1 MNNTPYPDD
10 WPDISTKLYN
20 RSVKLFNAVKNMLSV
35 RLDLH
40 ADPQFLEG
48 DIFLFNH
55 FSRFETFIPQ
65 FLIYEKTGAYSCAI
79 ASGEFF
85 NEDNVLSRYLKHVGV
100 FPHDH
105 DRLFPL
111 LAGQILRGRKVIIF
125 PEGGMVKDRR
135 VIDKRGHYSIYSR
148 VTGNR
153 RKLHTGPAVLGQG
166 VETFK
171 AAIRHAYS
179 QNNVTLLRQW
189 QDALQID
196 SIDQLIAVAN
206 KPTLMVP
213 ANITFYPIRS
223 SENLLFKGVELFSD
237 SLSLRQSE
245 ELLIEGNIMLKN
257 TDMDIRMGTPVD
269 PCCIW
274 DWRTR
279 YLMDT
284 VVPEIST
291 IDDVFTLSSRPKNW
305 RQRLLGSYFIKN
317 AQCSRDRYMEGIY
330 ANVTINLS
338 HLAATLIMHY
348 IGEGQTHIEK
358 NQFYSILYIAIKHLQ
373 NNTAIH
379 LHRSLLNPDDYSD
392 LLKSTN
398 KRFDYFICAAKEA
411 GLIQDRANSY
421 QFLPKLLAEYDFDSI
436 RLENP
441 IAVYNNEAAPLRTV
455 RDTLVA
461 AINEFAG
468 IDTNKLAAWH
478 FEDECRALAWEKQ
491 VYSSSLF
498 AEINQMEDTVA
509 DPSPFFL
516 QPPVL
521 SSVEGPVLSSVEGEQ
536 VNGIGILLIHG
547 LLASP
552 AELKDYGEYL
562 VKQGYTVLGIRLKG
576 HGTSPHALRDQSWE
590 DWFGCVQRGFSILKA
605 HCRRIAVAGFSTGG
619 ALALKLA
626 AQRHHEIIGVIAVS
640 VPLKFVNS
648 AFMLVP
654 LLHGTNKLVGWVSA
668 FEGVKPFIENATE
681 HPHINY
687 RNVPVRALYELR
699 LLIAHIDELL
709 PRISTPTLIIYA
721 DQDPVVS
728 AKSAPAIFDKLGS
741 KNKKLQ
747 VITSNRHGIL
757 MENIG
762 GVWRAIDDFLNE
774 LRTAN
779 RVDRSLEEMYDCIPL
794 AAQGVKQGKVSKKHL

>member
-1 MNNTPYPDD
+1 MNKKPYPDD
-10 WPDISTKLYN
+10 WPDIDTKLYN

-35 RLDLH
+35 KLDLH
-40 ADPQFLEG
+40 AEPQVLDG

-85 NEDNVLSRYLKHVGV
+85 NEDTVLSRYLQQVGV

-105 DRLFPL
+105 ERLFAL

-171 AAIRHAYS
+171 AAIRLAHS
-179 QNNVTLLRQW
+179 QNDVALLRQW
-189 QDALQID
+189 KDALQID
-196 SIDQLIAVAN
+196 SVDQLIAVAH

-223 SENLLFKGVELFSD
+223 SENLLFKSVELFSD

-269 PCCIW
+269 PCCVW
-274 DWRTR
+274 DWRSR
-279 YLMDT
+279 YLVNK
-284 VVPEIST
+284 VVPEINT
-291 IDDVFTLSSRPKNW
+291 IDDVFTLNSKPKNW
-305 RQRLLGSYFIKN
+305 KQRLLGKYFIKN
-317 AQCSRDRYMEGIY
+317 AQCARDRYMEGIY

-338 HLAATLIMHY
+338 HLASTLIMHC
-348 IGEGQTHIEK
+348 IAQGRSSIEK
-358 NQFYSILYIAIKHLQ
+358 DQFYSILYIAIKHLQ
-373 NNTAIH
+373 NNTVIH

-392 LLKSTN
+392 LFKATN
-398 KRFDYFICAAKEA
+398 KRFEHFICAGKEA
-411 GLIQDRANSY
+411 ELLNEDENSY
-421 QFLPKLLAEYDFDSI
+421 HFLPKLCAEFTFDSI

-455 RDTLVA
+455 RDTLID
-461 AINEFAG
+461 AIVECANA
-468 IDTNKLAAWH
+468 DKNKLAAWH
-478 FEDECRALAWEKQ
+478 FEDECRSLAWEKQ
-491 VYSSSLF
+491 AYAKYLF
-498 AEINQMEDTVA
+498 EDIIYQEIAVA
-509 DPSPFFL
+509 DPMPFFL
-516 QPPVL
+516 QPSVL
-521 SSVEGPVLSSVEGEQ
+521 SSVDGPVLSGVEG
-536 VNGIGILLIHG
+536 VAANGFGVLLVHG

-552 AELKDYGEYL
+552 AELRAYGDYL

-576 HGTSPHALRDQSWE
+576 HGTSPEALREQSWE
-590 DWFGCVQRGFSILKA
+590 DWYGCVQRGFNILKA
-605 HCRRIAVAGFSTGG
+605 HCSGIFVAGFSTGG

-626 AQRHHEIIGVIAVS
+626 AEHYPELVGVIAVS
-640 VPLKFVNS
+640 VPQKFVNP

-654 LLHGTNKLVGWVSA
+654 LLHGTNTLVAWVSA
-668 FEGVKPFIENATE
+668 FEGVKPFIDNEPE
-681 HPHINY
+681 HPAINY
-687 RNVPVRALYELR
+687 RNTPVRALYELR
-699 LLIAHIDELL
+699 LLMAELDELL
-709 PRISTPTLIIYA
+709 PQISLPVLMLYG
-721 DQDPVVS
+721 DHDPVVS
-728 AKSAPAIFDKLGS
+728 PKGAPVIMEKLGS
-741 KNKKLQ
+741 KHKQIHAIK
-747 VITSNRHGIL
+747 SERHGIL
-757 MENIG
+757 MENIDG
-762 GVWRAIDDFLNE
+762 AWGVIDEFLNE
-774 LRTAN
+774 LCRSKAESTKSTKDREN
-779 RVDRSLEEMYDCIPL
+779 VDP
-794 AAQGVKQGKVSKKHL
+794 

>member
-1 MNNTPYPDD
+1 MNKTPYPDA
-10 WPDISTKLYN
+10 WPDINTKLYN
-20 RSVKLFNAVKNMLSV
+20 RSIKLFNAVKNMLSV

-40 ADPQFLEG
+40 ADPQLLEG

-65 FLIYEKTGAYSCAI
+65 FLIYEQTGAYSCAI

-85 NEDNVLSRYLKHVGV
+85 TEDNVLSRYLKHVGV
-100 FPHDH
+100 FPHNH

-148 VTGNR
+148 ITGNR

-171 AAIRHAYS
+171 AAIRHAHS
-179 QNNVTLLRQW
+179 QNDTALLRQW

-196 SIDQLIAVAN
+196 SINQLIAVAN
-206 KPTLMVP
+206 KPTLLVP

-269 PCCIW
+269 PCCVW

-279 YLMDT
+279 YLMNK
-284 VVPEIST
+284 VVPEINT
-291 IDDVFTLSSRPKNW
+291 IDDVFTLNSKPKNW
-305 RQRLLGSYFIKN
+305 QQRLLGAYFIKN
-317 AQCSRDRYMEGIY
+317 AHCSRDRYMEGIY

-348 IGEGQTHIEK
+348 VGQGQTHIEK
-358 NQFYSILYIAIKHLQ
+358 DNFYSILYIAIKHLQ
-373 NNTAIH
+373 NNTVIH

-392 LLKSTN
+392 LFKAAN
-398 KRFDYFICAAKEA
+398 KRFEYFICAAKEA
-411 GLIQDRANSY
+411 NLLKEDNNNY
-421 QFLPKLLAEYDFDSI
+421 YFLPKLCIESDFDTI

-455 RDTLVA
+455 RDTLID
-461 AINEFAG
+461 AIGECCNA
-468 IDTNKLAAWH
+468 DTDKLAAWH
-478 FEDECRALAWEKQ
+478 FEDECRTLAWEKQ
-491 VYSSSLF
+491 AYSKPLF
-498 AEINQMEDTVA
+498 DDISHQEAAVA
-509 DPSPFFL
+509 DPSPFFI
-516 QPPVL
+516 QPEHANGFGVL
-521 SSVEGPVLSSVEGEQ
+521 LV
-536 VNGIGILLIHG
+536 HG

-552 AELKDYGEYL
+552 AELRAYGEYL
-562 VKQGYTVLGIRLKG
+562 LKQGYMVLGVRLKG
-576 HGTSPHALRDQSWE
+576 HGTSPYALRDQSWE
-590 DWFGCVQRGFSILKA
+590 DWYGCVQRGFNILKV
-605 HCRRIAVAGFSTGG
+605 HCRHIFVVGFSTGG

-626 AQRHHEIIGVIAVS
+626 AEHYPEMIGVIAVS
-640 VPLKFVNS
+640 VPLRFVNP

-668 FEGVKPFIENATE
+668 FEGVKPFIDNEPE
-681 HPHINY
+681 HPTINY
-687 RNVPVRALYELR
+687 RNTPVRALYELR
-699 LLIAHIDELL
+699 LLIAHLDELL
-709 PRISTPTLIIYA
+709 PLVSMPALIVYGA
-721 DQDPVVS
+721 EDPIVS
-728 AKSAPAIFDKLGS
+728 AKGAPIIMDKLGS
-741 KNKKLQ
+741 EHKQ
-747 VITSNRHGIL
+747 IQAIESQRHGIL
-757 MENIG
+757 MENING
-762 GVWRAIDDFLNE
+762 TWGVIDGFLNE
-774 LRTAN
+774 LR
-779 RVDRSLEEMYDCIPL
+779 R
-794 AAQGVKQGKVSKKHL
+794 

>member
-1 MNNTPYPDD
+1 MNKTPYPDD
-10 WPDISTKLYN
+10 WPDIDTKLYN

-35 RLDLH
+35 KLDLH

-65 FLIYEKTGAYSCAI
+65 FLIYEQTGAYSCAI

-85 NEDNVLSRYLKHVGV
+85 KEDNVLSRYLKHVGV

-153 RKLHTGPAVLGQG
+153 RKLHTGPAVLAQG
-166 VETFK
+166 LETFK
-171 AAIRHAYS
+171 AAIRHAHS
-179 QNNVTLLRQW
+179 QNEVALLRQW
-189 QDALQID
+189 KDALQID
-196 SIDQLIAVAN
+196 NVDQLIAVAN

-223 SENLLFKGVELFSD
+223 SENLLFKSVELFSNG
-237 SLSLRQSE
+237 LSLRQSE

-257 TDMDIRMGTPVD
+257 TDMDIRMGVPVD
-269 PCCIW
+269 PCWVW

-279 YLMDT
+279 YLMDK
-284 VVPEIST
+284 VIPEINT
-291 IDDVFTLSSRPKNW
+291 IDDVFTLNSRPKNW
-305 RQRLLGSYFIKN
+305 RQRLLGADFIKN

-338 HLAATLIMHY
+338 HLAATLIMYY
-348 IGEGQTHIEK
+348 IGQGQTHIEK
-358 NQFYSILYIAIKHLQ
+358 DKFYNILYIAIKHLQ
-373 NNTAIH
+373 NNTVIH

-392 LLKSTN
+392 LFKTTN
-398 KRFDYFICAAKEA
+398 KRFEQFMCAAKEA
-411 GLIQDRANSY
+411 ALIKEDENCY
-421 QFLPKLLAEYDFDSI
+421 HFLPKLCVESDFDSI

-441 IAVYNNEAAPLRTV
+441 IAVYSNEAAPLHTV
-455 RDTLVA
+455 LDALIDATGECCHADT
-461 AINEFAG
+461 
-468 IDTNKLAAWH
+468 DKLAAWH
-478 FEDECRALAWEKQ
+478 FEDECRTLAWEKQ
-491 VYSSSLF
+491 AYSKSLF
-498 AEINQMEDTVA
+498 SDISHEEAAVA
-509 DPSPFFL
+509 DPTPFFI
-516 QPPVL
+516 QPPAL
-521 SSVEGPVLSSVEGEQ
+521 SGAEGERA
-536 VNGIGILLIHG
+536 NGYGVLLVHG

-552 AELKDYGEYL
+552 AELRAYGEYL

-576 HGTSPHALRDQSWE
+576 HGTSPYALRAQRWE
-590 DWFGCVQRGFSILKA
+590 DWYGCVQRGFNILKV
-605 HCRRIAVAGFSTGG
+605 HCPRIFVAGFSTGG

-626 AQRHHEIIGVIAVS
+626 AEHYPEMVGVVAVS
-640 VPLKFVNS
+640 VPVKFVNP

-668 FEGVKPFIENATE
+668 FEGVKPFIDNEPE
-681 HPHINY
+681 HSSINY
-687 RNVPVRALYELR
+687 RNTPVRALYELR
-699 LLIAHIDELL
+699 LLIAQFDELL
-709 PRISTPTLIIYA
+709 PQISMPTLIMYG
-721 DQDPVVS
+721 DEDPVVS
-728 AKSAPAIFDKLGS
+728 AKGAPIIMAKLGS
-741 KNKKLQ
+741 KHKQIQAIK
-747 VITSNRHGIL
+747 SHRHGIL

-762 GVWRAIDDFLNE
+762 GTWRVIDDFFNE
-774 LRTAN
+774 LIN
-779 RVDRSLEEMYDCIPL
+779 IS
-794 AAQGVKQGKVSKKHL
+794 

>member
-1 MNNTPYPDD
+1 MNKTPYPDD
-10 WPDISTKLYN
+10 WPDIDTKLYN

-35 RLDLH
+35 KLDLH

-65 FLIYEKTGAYSCAI
+65 FLIYEQTGAYSCAI

-100 FPHDH
+100 FPHNH

-171 AAIRHAYS
+171 AAIRHAHS
-179 QNNVTLLRQW
+179 QNDVALLRQW
-189 QDALQID
+189 KDALQID
-196 SIDQLIAVAN
+196 SVDQLIAVAN

-223 SENLLFKGVELFSD
+223 SENLLFKSVELFSNG
-237 SLSLRQSE
+237 LSLRQSE

-257 TDMDIRMGTPVD
+257 TDMDIRMGIPVD
-269 PCCIW
+269 PCGVW

-279 YLMDT
+279 YLMDK
-284 VVPEIST
+284 VIPEINT
-291 IDDVFTLSSRPKNW
+291 IDDVFTLNSRPKNW
-305 RQRLLGSYFIKN
+305 RQRLLGTYFIKN

-330 ANVTINLS
+330 ANVTVNLS

-348 IGEGQTHIEK
+348 IGLGQTHIEK
-358 NQFYSILYIAIKHLQ
+358 DKFYSILYIAIKHLQ
-373 NNTAIH
+373 NNTVIH

-392 LLKSTN
+392 LFKATN
-398 KRFDYFICAAKEA
+398 KRFEQFMSAAKEVD
-411 GLIQDRANSY
+411 LIKEDENCY
-421 QFLPKLLAEYDFDSI
+421 HFLPKLCVESDFDSI

-441 IAVYNNEAAPLRTV
+441 IAVYSNEAAPLHTV
-455 RDTLVA
+455 LDVLID
-461 AINEFAG
+461 AIGEYSNT
-468 IDTNKLAAWH
+468 DPDKLAAWH
-478 FEDECRALAWEKQ
+478 FEDECRTLAWEKQ
-491 VYSSSLF
+491 AYSKPMF
-498 AEINQMEDTVA
+498 ADISHVEAAVA
-509 DPSPFFL
+509 DPSPFFI
-516 QPPVL
+516 QPPVAN
-521 SSVEGPVLSSVEGEQ
+521 GFGVLLV
-536 VNGIGILLIHG
+536 HG

-552 AELKDYGEYL
+552 AELRAYGEYL

-576 HGTSPHALRDQSWE
+576 HGTSPYALRDQSWE
-590 DWFGCVQRGFSILKA
+590 DWYGCVQRGFNILKV
-605 HCRRIAVAGFSTGG
+605 HCPRIFVVGFSTGG
-619 ALALKLA
+619 ALGLKLA
-626 AQRHHEIIGVIAVS
+626 AEHYPEMVGVIAVS
-640 VPLKFVNS
+640 VPLKFVNP

-668 FEGVKPFIENATE
+668 FEGVKPFLDNEPE
-681 HPHINY
+681 HPFINY
-687 RNVPVRALYELR
+687 RNTPVRALYELR
-699 LLIAHIDELL
+699 LLMAQLDDLL
-709 PRISTPTLIIYA
+709 PQINLPVLIMYG

-728 AKSAPAIFDKLGS
+728 PKGAPIIMDKLGS
-741 KNKKLQ
+741 KHKQIHAIK
-747 VITSNRHGIL
+747 SHHHGIL

-762 GVWRAIDDFLNE
+762 GAWRVIDDFLNE
-774 LRTAN
+774 LSR
-779 RVDRSLEEMYDCIPL
+779 
-794 AAQGVKQGKVSKKHL
+794 

>member
-1 MNNTPYPDD
+1 MMIFLGKHTADMNKTPYPDD
-10 WPDISTKLYN
+10 WPDIDTKLYN

-35 RLDLH
+35 KLDLH
-40 ADPQFLEG
+40 ADPQFMEG

-65 FLIYEKTGAYSCAI
+65 FLIYEQTGAYSCAI

-85 NEDNVLSRYLKHVGV
+85 KEDNVLSRYLKHVGV
-100 FPHDH
+100 FPHNH

-171 AAIRHAYS
+171 AAIRHAHS
-179 QNNVTLLRQW
+179 QNDVALLRQW
-189 QDALQID
+189 KDALQID
-196 SIDQLIAVAN
+196 SVDQLIAVAN

-223 SENLLFKGVELFSD
+223 SENLLFKSVELFSD
-237 SLSLRQSE
+237 AMSLRQSE

-269 PCCIW
+269 PCCVW

-279 YLMDT
+279 FLMDK
-284 VVPEIST
+284 VIPEINT
-291 IDDVFTLSSRPKNW
+291 IDDVFTLNSRPKNW
-305 RQRLLGSYFIKN
+305 RQRLLGTYFIKN

-348 IGEGQTHIEK
+348 IGQGQTHIEK
-358 NQFYSILYIAIKHLQ
+358 DKFYSILYIAIKHLQ
-373 NNTAIH
+373 NNTVIH

-392 LLKSTN
+392 LFKATN
-398 KRFDYFICAAKEA
+398 KRFEQFMSAAKEVD
-411 GLIQDRANSY
+411 LIKEDENCY
-421 QFLPKLLAEYDFDSI
+421 HFLPKLCIESDFDTI

-441 IAVYNNEAAPLRTV
+441 IAVYSNEAAPLHTV
-455 RDTLVA
+455 LDTLIG
-461 AINEFAG
+461 AIGECSNT
-468 IDTNKLAAWH
+468 DPDKLAAWH
-478 FEDECRALAWEKQ
+478 FEDECRTLAWEKQ
-491 VYSSSLF
+491 AYSKRFDDISQEE
-498 AEINQMEDTVA
+498 AAVA
-509 DPSPFFL
+509 DPTPFFI
-516 QPPVL
+516 QPSAL
-521 SSVEGPVLSSVEGEQ
+521 GGVEGPAA
-536 VNGIGILLIHG
+536 NGFGVLLIHG

-552 AELKDYGEYL
+552 AELRAYGEYL
-562 VKQGYTVLGIRLKG
+562 VKQGYTVLGVRLKG

-590 DWFGCVQRGFSILKA
+590 DWYGCVQRGFNILKV
-605 HCRRIAVAGFSTGG
+605 HCPRIFVVGFSTGG
-619 ALALKLA
+619 TLGLKLA
-626 AQRHHEIIGVIAVS
+626 AEYYPEMIGVIAVS
-640 VPLKFVNS
+640 VPLKFVNP

-668 FEGVKPFIENATE
+668 FEGVKPFIDNEPE
-681 HPHINY
+681 HPSINY
-687 RNVPVRALYELR
+687 RNTPVRALYELR
-699 LLIAHIDELL
+699 LLIAHLDDLL
-709 PRISTPTLIIYA
+709 PKISIPVLIMYG
-721 DQDPVVS
+721 DEDPVVS
-728 AKSAPAIFDKLGS
+728 AKGAPIIMAKLGS
-741 KNKKLQ
+741 KHKQIHAIK
-747 VITSNRHGIL
+747 SHRHGIL

-762 GVWRAIDDFLNE
+762 GTWAVIDGFLNE
-774 LRTAN
+774 LIN
-779 RVDRSLEEMYDCIPL
+779 IS
-794 AAQGVKQGKVSKKHL
+794 

>member
-1 MNNTPYPDD
+1 MNKTPYPHD
-10 WPDISTKLYN
+10 WPDIDTKLYN

-65 FLIYEKTGAYSCAI
+65 FLIYEQTGAYSCAI

-100 FPHDH
+100 FPHNH

-171 AAIRHAYS
+171 AAIRHAHS
-179 QNNVTLLRQW
+179 HNDVALLRQW
-189 QDALQID
+189 KDVLQID
-196 SIDQLIAVAN
+196 SVDQLIAVAN

-223 SENLLFKGVELFSD
+223 SENLLFKSVELFSNG
-237 SLSLRQSE
+237 LSLRQSE

-269 PCCIW
+269 PCCVW

-279 YLMDT
+279 YLMNK
-284 VVPEIST
+284 VVPEINT
-291 IDDVFTLSSRPKNW
+291 IDDVFTLNSRPKNW
-305 RQRLLGSYFIKN
+305 RQRLLGTYFISN

-348 IGEGQTHIEK
+348 IGQGQTHIEK
-358 NQFYSILYIAIKHLQ
+358 DKFYNILYIAIKHLQ
-373 NNTAIH
+373 NNTVIH

-392 LLKSTN
+392 LFKTTN
-398 KRFDYFICAAKEA
+398 KRFEHFMCAAKEA
-411 GLIQDRANSY
+411 ALIKEDENCY
-421 QFLPKLLAEYDFDSI
+421 HFLPKLCVESDFDSI

-441 IAVYNNEAAPLRTV
+441 IAVYSNEAAPLHTV
-455 RDTLVA
+455 LDTLID
-461 AINEFAG
+461 AIGECCHA
-468 IDTNKLAAWH
+468 DTDKLAAWH
-478 FEDECRALAWEKQ
+478 FEDECRTLAWEKQ
-491 VYSSSLF
+491 AYSKPLF
-498 AEINQMEDTVA
+498 SDISHEEAAVA
-509 DPSPFFL
+509 DPTPFFI
-516 QPPVL
+516 QPERANGYGVL
-521 SSVEGPVLSSVEGEQ
+521 LV
-536 VNGIGILLIHG
+536 HG

-552 AELKDYGEYL
+552 AELRAYGEYL

-576 HGTSPHALRDQSWE
+576 HGTSPYALRDQRWE
-590 DWFGCVQRGFSILKA
+590 DWYGCVQRGFNILKV
-605 HCRRIAVAGFSTGG
+605 HCPHIFVAGFSTGG

-626 AQRHHEIIGVIAVS
+626 AEHYPEMIGVIAIS
-640 VPLKFVNS
+640 VPLKFVNP

-668 FEGVKPFIENATE
+668 FEGVKPFIDNEPE
-681 HPHINY
+681 HPSINY
-687 RNVPVRALYELR
+687 RNTPVRALYELR
-699 LLIAHIDELL
+699 LLIAQFDELL
-709 PRISTPTLIIYA
+709 PQISMPTLIMYG
-721 DQDPVVS
+721 DEDPVVS
-728 AKSAPAIFDKLGS
+728 AKGAPIIMAKLGS
-741 KNKKLQ
+741 KHKQIHAIKSQ
-747 VITSNRHGIL
+747 RHGIL
-757 MENIG
+757 MENISG
-762 GVWRAIDDFLNE
+762 TWGVIDGFLNE
-774 LRTAN
+774 LSAVHQET
-779 RVDRSLEEMYDCIPL
+779 I
-794 AAQGVKQGKVSKKHL
+794 

>member
-1 MNNTPYPDD
+1 MNKTPYPDD
-10 WPDISTKLYN
+10 WPDIDTKLYN

-65 FLIYEKTGAYSCAI
+65 YLIYEQTGAYGCAI

-85 NEDNVLSRYLKHVGV
+85 AEDNVLSRYLKHVGV

-171 AAIRHAYS
+171 AAIRHAHS
-179 QNNVTLLRQW
+179 QNDVALLRQW
-189 QDALQID
+189 KDALHID

-223 SENLLFKGVELFSD
+223 SENLLFKSVELFS
-237 SLSLRQSE
+237 SGLSLRQSE

-257 TDMDIRMGTPVD
+257 TDMDIRMGTPVH
-269 PCCIW
+269 PCGIW

-279 YLMDT
+279 YLMNT
-284 VVPEIST
+284 VIPEINT
-291 IDDVFTLSSRPKNW
+291 IDDVFTLNSRPKNW
-305 RQRLLGSYFIKN
+305 RQRLLGTYFIKN

-338 HLAATLIMHY
+338 HLAATLIMHCV
-348 IGEGQTHIEK
+348 GQGQSHIEK
-358 NQFYSILYIAIKHLQ
+358 DKFYCILYIAIKHLQ
-373 NNTAIH
+373 NNTVIH

-392 LLKSTN
+392 LFKAAN

-411 GLIQDRANSY
+411 GLIKEDQYSY
-421 QFLPKLLAEYDFDSI
+421 HFLAKLCVESDFDTI

-455 RDTLVA
+455 RDTLID
-461 AINEFAG
+461 AIAECSNA
-468 IDTNKLAAWH
+468 DKNKLAAWH
-478 FEDECRALAWEKQ
+478 FEDECRTLAWEKQ
-491 VYSSSLF
+491 AYSKSEF
-498 AEINQMEDTVA
+498 ADINHEETAVA
-509 DPSPFFL
+509 DPTPFFI
-516 QPPVL
+516 QPEQANGYGVL
-521 SSVEGPVLSSVEGEQ
+521 LV
-536 VNGIGILLIHG
+536 HG

-552 AELKDYGEYL
+552 AELRAYGEYL

-576 HGTSPHALRDQSWE
+576 HGTSPYALREQSWE
-590 DWFGCVQRGFSILKA
+590 DWYGCVQRGFDILRV
-605 HCRRIAVAGFSTGG
+605 HCPRIFVAGFSTGG

-626 AQRHHEIIGVIAVS
+626 AEHPPEMIGVIAVS
-640 VPLKFVNS
+640 VPFKFVNP

-654 LLHGTNKLVGWVSA
+654 LLHGSNKLVAWVSA
-668 FEGVKPFIENATE
+668 FEGVKPFINSEPE
-681 HPHINY
+681 HPNVNY

-699 LLIAHIDELL
+699 LLIAQLDEVL
-709 PRISTPTLIIYA
+709 PQINTPALILYG
-721 DQDPVVS
+721 DEDPIVS
-728 AKSAPAIFDKLGS
+728 SKGASIIMDKLVFNH
-741 KNKKLQ
+741 NKLHVLK
-747 VITSNRHGIL
+747 SRRHGIL

-762 GVWRAIDDFLNE
+762 GTWGVIDGFLQGRMG
-774 LRTAN
+774 RT
-779 RVDRSLEEMYDCIPL
+779 
-794 AAQGVKQGKVSKKHL
+794 Q

>member
-1 MNNTPYPDD
+1 MNKTPYPDD
-10 WPDISTKLYN
+10 WPDIDTKLYN

-65 FLIYEKTGAYSCAI
+65 FLIYEQTGAYSCAI

-100 FPHDH
+100 FPHNH

-171 AAIRHAYS
+171 AAIRHAHS
-179 QNNVTLLRQW
+179 QNDVALLRQW
-189 QDALQID
+189 KDALQID

-223 SENLLFKGVELFSD
+223 SENLLFKSVELFSD
-237 SLSLRQSE
+237 GLSLRQSE

-257 TDMDIRMGTPVD
+257 TDMDIRMATPVD
-269 PCCIW
+269 PCCVW

-279 YLMDT
+279 YLMNK
-284 VVPEIST
+284 VVSEINT
-291 IDDVFTLSSRPKNW
+291 IDDVFTLSSKPKNW
-305 RQRLLGSYFIKN
+305 RQRLLGAYFIKN
-317 AQCSRDRYMEGIY
+317 AQCSRDQYMDGIY
-330 ANVTINLS
+330 VNVTINLS
-338 HLAATLIMHY
+338 HLAATLIMYY
-348 IGEGQTHIEK
+348 IGQGQTHIEK
-358 NQFYSILYIAIKHLQ
+358 SLFYSILYIAIKHLQ

-392 LLKSTN
+392 LLKATN

-411 GLIQDRANSY
+411 GLIQDKVNSY

-441 IAVYNNEAAPLRTV
+441 IAVYNNEAAPLHTV
-455 RDTLVA
+455 RDTLIA
-461 AINEFAG
+461 AISEFANA
-468 IDTNKLAAWH
+468 DSDKLAAWH
-478 FEDECRALAWEKQ
+478 FEDECRTLAWEKH
-491 VYSSSLF
+491 SF
-498 AEINQMEDTVA
+498 AKPQFADINQQEVAVA

-521 SSVEGPVLSSVEGEQ
+521 SGVEGEQ
-536 VNGIGILLIHG
+536 ANGTGILLIHG

-552 AELKDYGEYL
+552 AELRDYGEYL

-605 HCRRIAVAGFSTGG
+605 HCRRIFVAGFSTGG
-619 ALALKLA
+619 VLALKLA
-626 AQRHHEIIGVIAVS
+626 AEHHHEIIGVIAVS
-640 VPLKFVNS
+640 VPLKFVNP

-654 LLHGTNKLVGWVSA
+654 LLHGTNKLVGWVST
-668 FEGVKPFIENATE
+668 FEGVKPFIENPTE
-681 HPHINY
+681 HPTINY
-687 RNVPVRALYELR
+687 RNVPIRALYELR
-699 LLIAHIDELL
+699 LLIAHMDELL
-709 PRISTPTLIIYA
+709 PRISIPTLIIYA
-721 DQDPVVS
+721 DQDPIVS
-728 AKSAPAIFDKLGS
+728 AKSAPVIFDKLGS
-741 KNKKLQ
+741 KNKKLR
-747 VITSNRHGIL
+747 VINANRHGIL

-762 GVWRAIDDFLNE
+762 GTWQAINDFLNE
-774 LRTAN
+774 LRPLNT
-779 RVDRSLEEMYDCIPL
+779 VESSLEGMHDCVPL
-794 AAQGVKQGKVSKKHL
+794 AAQGVKQGKVTKKHL

>member
-1 MNNTPYPDD
+1 MNKKTYSDD
-10 WPDISTKLYN
+10 WPDIDTKLYN

-35 RLDLH
+35 KLDLH
-40 ADPQFLEG
+40 ADTQVVLEG
-48 DIFLFNH
+48 DIFLLNH

-85 NEDNVLSRYLKHVGV
+85 TEDTVLSRYLKHVGV

-105 DRLFPL
+105 DRLFAL

-125 PEGGMVKDRR
+125 PEGSMVKDRR
-135 VIDKRGHYSIYSR
+135 VIDKHGHYSIYSR

-153 RKLHTGPAVLGQG
+153 RKHHTGPAVLGQG
-166 VETFK
+166 VEAFK
-171 AAIRHAYS
+171 AAIRHAHKH
-179 QNNVTLLRQW
+179 NDIALLRQW
-189 QDALQID
+189 KDALQID
-196 SIDQLIAVAN
+196 SLDQLIAVAN

-223 SENLLFKGVELFSD
+223 SENLLFKSVELFSD
-237 SLSLRQSE
+237 GLSLRQSE

-257 TDMDIRMGTPVD
+257 TDMDIRMGTPVS
-269 PCCIW
+269 PCCVW
-274 DWRTR
+274 DWRTH
-279 YLMDT
+279 YLMSK
-284 VVPEIST
+284 VAPGIKT
-291 IDDVFTLSSRPKNW
+291 IDDVFTLNSSPKNW

-317 AQCSRDRYMEGIY
+317 AQCSRDQYMEAIY

-338 HLAATLIMHY
+338 HLAATLIMYY

-358 NQFYSILYIAIKHLQ
+358 NQFYTILYIAIKHLQ
-373 NNTAIH
+373 NNTEIH

-398 KRFDYFICAAKEA
+398 MRFDHFIGAAKEA
-411 GLIQDRANSY
+411 GLIQDKVNSY

-441 IAVYNNEAAPLRTV
+441 IAVYNNEAEPIHMV
-455 RDTLVA
+455 RDTLIA
-461 AINEFAG
+461 AISEFANA
-468 IDTNKLAAWH
+468 DTDKLAAWH
-478 FEDECRALAWEKQ
+478 FEDECRTLAWEKQ
-491 VYSSSLF
+491 AYSSSNF
-498 AEINQMEDTVA
+498 NEINQLETAVA
-509 DPSPFFL
+509 DPSPFFF
-516 QPPVL
+516 QP
-521 SSVEGPVLSSVEGEQ
+521 EQ
-536 VNGIGILLIHG
+536 ANGIGILLIHG

-552 AELKDYGEYL
+552 AELRDYGEYL

-576 HGTSPHALRDQSWE
+576 HGTSPYALRDQRWE
-590 DWFGCVQRGFSILKA
+590 DWFGCVQRGFSILKM
-605 HCRRIAVAGFSTGG
+605 HCRRIFVAGFSTGG

-626 AQRHHEIIGVIAVS
+626 AEQHHEIIGVIAVS

-668 FEGVKPFIENATE
+668 FEGVKPFIDNVPE
-681 HPHINY
+681 HPTINY
-687 RNVPVRALYELR
+687 RNTPVRALYELR
-699 LLIAHIDELL
+699 LLIAHIDTLL
-709 PRISTPTLIIYA
+709 PSVSAPSLIIYA

-728 AKSAPAIFDKLGS
+728 AKSAPVIFDKLGS
-741 KNKKLQ
+741 KNKKLR
-747 VITSNRHGIL
+747 VINANRHGVL

-762 GVWRAIDDFLNE
+762 GTWSAVDDFLNE
-774 LRTAN
+774 LRAIN
-779 RVDRSLEEMYDCIPL
+779 AVDSSLEDMKNCIPL
-794 AAQGVKQGKVSKKHL
+794 AKAQGEKQGTVSKAPLNPVMPR